1 MRTSNKCANDWVI
14 QAYID
19 GELSTD
25 EIFELENHLKI
36 CSSCSQRLADRRN
49 RLANVLA
56 FIEELENNPISNRKH
71 KNVPL
76 ARVFAAAASIAIV
89 FGFFTVLHQQK
100 TEKNTETQVKCEW
113 VELDSPNFQPE
124 FESPNKLYQMRAI
137 AIAEVDS
144 EGNVEK
150 KLLVKQC
157 TSN

>member
-19 GELSTD
+19 GELCTD

-49 RLANVLA
+49 KVANVLA
-56 FIEELENNPISNRKH
+56 FIEELETNPISTQKH
-71 KNVPL
+71 KRFPF
-76 ARVFAAAASIAIV
+76 ARVFAAAASIAIA
-89 FGFFTVLHQQK
+89 FGFLTVLHQQRTK
-100 TEKNTETQVKCEW
+100 KNKETQVKCEW
-113 VELDSPNFQPE
+113 VELDAPNFQPE

-137 AIAEVDS
+137 AIAEVDR
-144 EGNVEK
+144 EGKVEK